1 MKKIIFVSFLICTT
15 IINGQTPVDYL
26 MKGKA
31 LVEAGKPDEA
41 VAVLTAAL
49 ENFRQSAIYLGR
61 ADAFMAK
68 GDYSRS
74 IDDFNTANKLAPS
87 SGDYGLARIY
97 GLKGDAATAVYHLGS
112 CMRSSYKKSE
122 KDILLDPSFSLVEN
136 RPEWRQFWK
145 GEWFGALEKGISE
158 IEYAV
163 STGNT
168 GEARRI
174 LTELTGV
181 YQGDNENVYAGALI
195 NFAEKKYTESA
206 KALSTLLVDEPE
218 NEKYL
223 RLFAKAQESSGN
235 HAGASSTYT
244 RLLKLGVA
252 DPELLMLRSEC
263 YRKTG
268 ETGKAIDDVTHYL
281 ELYPGNKKA
290 LSLAGR
296 IESASGDN
304 IRALAYFS
312 ENLKLHPNDAGCYI
326 DRANSY
332 FMSKSWV
339 WAIQDYNM
347 SLDLRP
353 DNPDVWLNK
362 GIALLNSGKT
372 DDACHDFR
380 QAFRLGNKKATEYV
394 SRYCIK

>member
-181 YQGDNENVYAGALI
+181 YQGVI
-195 NFAEKKYTESA
+195 
-206 KALSTLLVDEPE
+206 
-218 NEKYL
+218 
-223 RLFAKAQESSGN
+223 
-235 HAGASSTYT
+235 
-244 RLLKLGVA
+244 
-252 DPELLMLRSEC
+252 
-263 YRKTG
+263 
-268 ETGKAIDDVTHYL
+268 
-281 ELYPGNKKA
+281 
-290 LSLAGR
+290 
-296 IESASGDN
+296 
-304 IRALAYFS
+304 
-312 ENLKLHPNDAGCYI
+312 
-326 DRANSY
+326 
-332 FMSKSWV
+332 
-339 WAIQDYNM
+339 
-347 SLDLRP
+347 
-353 DNPDVWLNK
+353 
-362 GIALLNSGKT
+362 
-372 DDACHDFR
+372 
-380 QAFRLGNKKATEYV
+380 
-394 SRYCIK
+394 